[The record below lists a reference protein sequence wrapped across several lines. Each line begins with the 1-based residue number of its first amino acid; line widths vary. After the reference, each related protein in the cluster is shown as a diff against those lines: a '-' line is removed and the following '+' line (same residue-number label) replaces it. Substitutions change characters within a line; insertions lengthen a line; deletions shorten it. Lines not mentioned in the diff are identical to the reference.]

1 MIKQDFYIANL
12 IARYLSEEITPEETI
27 KLTAWREESTAH
39 EILFKK
45 ICNEENQ
52 KQHFRK
58 NTAFN
63 PSSGWKEVE
72 KRIKRNNNR
81 SRYIKI
87 VSYAA
92 IILLP
97 VLFVSISMKFTSPV
111 SLSDKQFIAQ
121 SILPGESKAIL
132 TLEDGQTIHI
142 NKETESLLEKIGGA
156 RVHMDSTMLNYQVTS
171 KTAPKNKPVY
181 NKVETPRGGE
191 YALLLSD
198 GTKVHLNAM
207 TSLRFPVTFDN
218 GPRKVEL
225 EGEAYF

>member
-27 KLTAWREESTAH
+27 KLTTWREESTAH

-45 ICNEENQ
+45 ICDEENQ
-52 KQHFRK
+52 KQHFRQK
-58 NTAFN
+58 TAFN

-97 VLFVSISMKFTSPV
+97 VLFVSISMKFTS
-111 SLSDKQFIAQ
+111 F
-121 SILPGESKAIL
+121 
-132 TLEDGQTIHI
+132 GQTVHRTIHSTWGI
-142 NKETESLLEKIGGA
+142 PSYSDIGG
-156 RVHMDSTMLNYQVTS
+156 R
-171 KTAPKNKPVY
+171 P
-181 NKVETPRGGE
+181 
-191 YALLLSD
+191 
-198 GTKVHLNAM
+198 
-207 TSLRFPVTFDN
+207 DN
-218 GPRKVEL
+218 PYK
-225 EGEAYF
+225 

>member
-45 ICNEENQ
+45 ICDEENQ

-92 IILLP
+92 IILLQT
-97 VLFVSISMKFTSPV
+97 VHR
-111 SLSDKQFIAQ
+111 
-121 SILPGESKAIL
+121 
-132 TLEDGQTIHI
+132 TIH
-142 NKETESLLEKIGGA
+142 
-156 RVHMDSTMLNYQVTS
+156 STWGIPSYS
-171 KTAPKNKPVY
+171 
-181 NKVETPRGGE
+181 
-191 YALLLSD
+191 
-198 GTKVHLNAM
+198 
-207 TSLRFPVTFDN
+207 DN
-218 GPRKVEL
+218 GGRPDNPYK
-225 EGEAYF
+225 

>member
-97 VLFVSISMKFTSPV
+97 VLFVSISMICLFMYY
-111 SLSDKQFIAQ
+111 LIR
-121 SILPGESKAIL
+121 L
-132 TLEDGQTIHI
+132 
-142 NKETESLLEKIGGA
+142 NKESEKKMERLNNTLLNRNENLKKIIEEKIESPDLGILGNE
-156 RVHMDSTMLNYQVTS
+156 RINVLKLNI
-171 KTAPKNKPVY
+171 
-181 NKVETPRGGE
+181 
-191 YALLLSD
+191 LLD
-198 GTKVHLNAM
+198 KE
-207 TSLRFPVTFDN
+207 F
-218 GPRKVEL
+218 
-225 EGEAYF
+225 

>member
-27 KLTAWREESTAH
+27 KLTTWREESTAH

-45 ICNEENQ
+45 ICDEENQ
-52 KQHFRK
+52 KQHFRQK
-58 NTAFN
+58 TAFN

-97 VLFVSISMKFTSPV
+97 VLFVV
-111 SLSDKQFIAQ
+111 
-121 SILPGESKAIL
+121 
-132 TLEDGQTIHI
+132 
-142 NKETESLLEKIGGA
+142 
-156 RVHMDSTMLNYQVTS
+156 
-171 KTAPKNKPVY
+171 
-181 NKVETPRGGE
+181 
-191 YALLLSD
+191 
-198 GTKVHLNAM
+198 
-207 TSLRFPVTFDN
+207 FP
-218 GPRKVEL
+218 
-225 EGEAYF
+225 

>member
-81 SRYIKI
+81 SRYIKMYLANLHTSFLCNLI
-87 VSYAA
+87 YPTFSR
-92 IILLP
+92 ILLY
-97 VLFVSISMKFTSPV
+97 SC
-111 SLSDKQFIAQ
+111 
-121 SILPGESKAIL
+121 
-132 TLEDGQTIHI
+132 
-142 NKETESLLEKIGGA
+142 
-156 RVHMDSTMLNYQVTS
+156 
-171 KTAPKNKPVY
+171 
-181 NKVETPRGGE
+181 
-191 YALLLSD
+191 
-198 GTKVHLNAM
+198 
-207 TSLRFPVTFDN
+207 
-218 GPRKVEL
+218 
-225 EGEAYF
+225 

>member
-27 KLTAWREESTAH
+27 KLTTWREESTAH

-45 ICNEENQ
+45 ICDEENQ
-52 KQHFRK
+52 KQHFRQK
-58 NTAFN
+58 TAFN

-121 SILPGESKAIL
+121 SILPGESQAIL

-142 NKETESLLEKIGGA
+142 NQRNRESA
-156 RVHMDSTMLNYQVTS
+156 
-171 KTAPKNKPVY
+171 
-181 NKVETPRGGE
+181 
-191 YALLLSD
+191 
-198 GTKVHLNAM
+198 
-207 TSLRFPVTFDN
+207 
-218 GPRKVEL
+218 
-225 EGEAYF
+225 

>member
-132 TLEDGQTIHI
+132 TVSVSAILSCRPFFILIFLPCIKMNHYGFSRKSIWKNLET
-142 NKETESLLEKIGGA
+142 
-156 RVHMDSTMLNYQVTS
+156 
-171 KTAPKNKPVY
+171 
-181 NKVETPRGGE
+181 
-191 YALLLSD
+191 
-198 GTKVHLNAM
+198 
-207 TSLRFPVTFDN
+207 FP
-218 GPRKVEL
+218 
-225 EGEAYF
+225 